1 MSDLVRMD
9 TVFNIISVAE
19 AITKYRIDE
28 QMYESREM
36 FKDCIDVNDRFYL
49 YKGDLLLDGPFILDA
64 DMLEK
69 GIQGYI
75 IDGNLQVKG
84 NIINEESDYGPILYV
99 RGNVECR
106 SLLIGGSPVHI
117 TGDVTAEEVIMLHY
131 NHGWMKCPG
140 LFTAPVM
147 IVEDYHFIP
156 DNKNV
161 SAFYYNDNDPASPE
175 ENQCFEDEEE
185 DQHISPNLQALL
197 DNGLTTTFEELRYDL
212 AADEY
217 VLRPV
222 ERDISYW
229 RKKIRYNYRDL
240 KRVPPTMRT
249 QELCMEAL
257 GKSASSIQYFPLSLI
272 TPELAQQA
280 VNISGMAL
288 RYLPDAFITK
298 ELCHI
303 AVANGAIIDL
313 DIPERFYDE
322 TLLKILIRHSDFQ
335 MERIPVAYLTE
346 DLLVTYV
353 KTGRGAWLD
362 KYCNTAS
369 VSKDRV
375 LKRVIEDGVQ
385 YLENIFGWHFS
396 ADTYAYAKSIY
407 DTELYSDDWA
417 NITHK
422 YKRKL
427 DRL

>member
-1 MSDLVRMD
+1 MN
-9 TVFNIISVAE
+9 TVFDIISVAD
-19 AITKYRIDE
+19 AIANYRIDE

-36 FKDCIDVNDRFYL
+36 FEDFVEADDRFYL
-49 YKGDLLLDGPFILDA
+49 YKGDLFLNGPFILDT
-64 DMLEK
+64 DKIEK

-84 NIINEESDYGPILYV
+84 NIINEEGDYGPVLYV

-117 TGDVTAEEVIMLHY
+117 TGNVTAEEVIMLHY

-156 DNKNV
+156 DHINV

-175 ENQCFEDEEE
+175 KNQCFEDEEDE
-185 DQHISPNLQALL
+185 QHISPNLQALL
-197 DNGLTTTFEELRYDL
+197 DNKLTTTFEELRYDL

-217 VLRPV
+217 TLQPV
-222 ERDISYW
+222 ERGISYW
-229 RKKIRYNYRDL
+229 RRKIRHNYRDL
-240 KRVPPTMRT
+240 KRVPPVLRT
-249 QELCMEAL
+249 QELCMQAL
-257 GKSASSIQYFPLSLI
+257 GKSVSSIQHFPLSLV

-280 VNISGMAL
+280 VNMSGTAL
-288 RYLPDAFITK
+288 RYLPNALITK

-303 AVANGAIIDL
+303 AAAKGAIIDL
-313 DIPERFYDE
+313 DIPDRFYDE
-322 TLLKILIRHSDFQ
+322 TLLQILIRHSDFQ

-362 KYCNTAS
+362 KYCTAAG
-369 VSKDRV
+369 VSKGHV
-375 LKRVIEDGVQ
+375 LKRVIDDGVQ

-407 DTELYSDDWA
+407 DTDIHSKEWA
-417 NITHK
+417 AITQQ

-427 DRL
+427 ERL